1 MLASLVM
8 VDEAGRRGTER
19 APVVLQLQ
27 YRSAGHL
34 LVNYCTN
41 LSRGGVF
48 IPCPDLLPIG
58 THLQLE
64 VLVPGQGAA
73 TRLDADVRWLRT
85 VDEPDGPRGMGLA
98 FRDVDSALGMRID
111 GLVTDFEPLHVF
123 VIGRNESLRT
133 AIASQIRMLVHCET
147 SEYDSPVGLIDDVGR
162 ADLVVVDGNPVPE
175 ETLAFLKA
183 LSTLERPPPRVVLCS
198 SQAQERRAM
207 FSPLARLLDAP
218 VDPRVLKDVVL
229 GSLSQ
234 VYAERF

>member
-1 MLASLVM
+1 M
-8 VDEAGRRGTER
+8 VDDVGRRGTER

-34 LVNYCTN
+34 LVNYCTS

-48 IPCPDLLPIG
+48 IPCPDPLPTG

-64 VLVPGQGAA
+64 LLVPGHVAP
-73 TRLDADVRWLRT
+73 TRLDADVCWLRT

-111 GLVTDFEPLHVF
+111 GLVTDFEPLRVF

-133 AIASQIRMLVHCET
+133 AIASQIRILVSCET

-162 ADLVVVDGNPVPE
+162 ADLVVVDGNPVPD

-183 LSTLERPPPRVVLCS
+183 LDTLERPPPRVVLCS
-198 SQAQERRAM
+198 SQALERRAT
-207 FSPLARLLDAP
+207 FSPLARLLDTP

-229 GSLSQ
+229 GGLSQ
-234 VYAERF
+234 VYAERFG